1 MSLVPANINVNFTAV
16 YVGNHRVCYRIG
28 NSGAYT
34 CVTVNCAGGGTACSV
49 AIPITVDNET
59 CTNIQFNGYVQPT
72 CIDIASDI
80 DQLPFSV
87 TFVPTPSCKAYVVT
101 CNSASVAAPTMT
113 AGGSGYNPASPPS
126 VLFTGGGGTGVVGV
140 ANVGTGF
147 IISPTGTITN
157 AGTGYTN
164 GTFTN
169 VNITLGTGAGAK
181 ATVVVAGGIVTSITI
196 TTVGNG
202 YLSSD
207 SLGLNYLNMGMG
219 APPAVAARF
228 TITSDYGTVKSI
240 TITTPGS
247 GYTTPPTILIGISGG
262 VRATANGNLNG
273 CTEIDS
279 TGCNGVV
286 GIIPANVIQV
296 GQSVSICHVGNTP
309 VVDAAYSIS
318 QSGNCLCV
326 GVIATIGVSGTV
338 GQQVRYI
345 YNRKNGGVISGL
357 LTVGG
362 SPSVIIDCIVS
373 GSLVFQSLSSAV
385 GTVSYGGAC

>member
-1 MSLVPANINVNFTAV
+1 MSLVLANINVNFTAV

-28 NSGAYT
+28 NSGSYT

-49 AIPITVDNET
+49 AIPIMVDNET
-59 CTNIQFNGYVQPT
+59 CVDIQFNGYVQPS
-72 CIDIASDI
+72 CIDIASDV
-80 DQLPFSV
+80 DRLAFSV
-87 TFVPTPSCKAYVVT
+87 TFVPTPSCKTYVVT

-113 AGGSGYNPASPPS
+113 NVGSGYNPASPPN

-147 IISPTGTITN
+147 ITSTTGNITN

-164 GTFTN
+164 GTYTN
-169 VNITLGTGAGAK
+169 VDITGGTGTGAK
-181 ATVVVAGGIVTSITI
+181 ATVIVSGGVVTSITI
-196 TTVGNG
+196 TAVGNG

-207 SLGLNYLNMGMG
+207 TLGLDYTDMAMGS
-219 APPAVAARF
+219 PPAVSSQF

-240 TITTPGS
+240 TITTSGS
-247 GYTTPPTILIGISGG
+247 GYTTAPDITIGISGG
-262 VRATANGNLNG
+262 VRATATGNLNG

-279 TGCNGVV
+279 TGCDGVPA
-286 GIIPANVIQV
+286 IIPANIIQV
-296 GQSVSICHVGNTP
+296 GQSVSICHIGNTP
-309 VVDAAYSIS
+309 VVDAAYSIN
-318 QSGNCLCV
+318 QTGNCLCV
-326 GVIATIGVSGTV
+326 GVIATIGISGTV

-373 GSLVFQSLSSAV
+373 GSLVFKSLSSAV